1 MGEMVDAGGVDNA
14 EQIVLSRPET
24 GLTGQRQRCSGAGDR
39 VRRVRRDKAEE
50 AIREPLALRRMGTY
64 DMR

>member
-1 MGEMVDAGGVDNA
+1 MDAGGVGNA
-14 EQIVLSRPET
+14 EQIFLSRPET
-24 GLTGQRQRCSGAGDR
+24 GFTGQRQRSSGAGD
-39 VRRVRRDKAEE
+39 RVRRDKAEE